1 MQLWQK
7 ILIGLGAGIIAGLLL
22 GEHAVYLK
30 PIGKMFISLIKMIIV
45 PLIFFSLVSAMT
57 SMDDMQQ
64 AGKIGIKS
72 FALYLITTAFAI
84 CLGLALGTF
93 FEVGKGIQ
101 LNLSKGGSLKVPE
114 SHGFAD
120 TLVGM
125 IPENPVASMADGN
138 VLQVIIFAIFLGLA
152 INQAGDHGKKIAS
165 ICQSTTEVIFKL
177 TNIIMEFAPYG
188 VFALIG
194 WMVGTQDSAL
204 ILSLGKIVALVY
216 GACLLHIY
224 GTYGLMLKFLARVPY
239 STFFRKIIPVQ
250 LMAYSTS
257 SSSATLPVTLKVAQE
272 SLGVSKSTASF
283 VLPMGTTVNMD
294 GTALYQGVCALFIAQ
309 ALQVDLSMA
318 DYMTIV
324 FTATLASIGSAGVPG
339 AGLIM
344 LSLVLTSVGLPVEG
358 VAIIAGIDRILDM
371 ARTTVNVTGDATI
384 ALLVDKMEGHFDEET
399 YQAPVQ
405 GQPQETA

>member
-7 ILIGLGAGIIAGLLL
+7 ILIGLGLGIIAGLLL
-22 GEHAVYLK
+22 GEHAIYLK
-30 PIGKMFISLIKMIIV
+30 PFGKMFISLIKMIIV
-45 PLIFFSLVSAMT
+45 PLIFFSLISAMT
-57 SMDDMQQ
+57 GMDDMHQ

-72 FALYLITTAFAI
+72 FALYLVTTAFAI
-84 CLGLALGTF
+84 CLGLALATF
-93 FEVGKGIQ
+93 FNIGEGIE
-101 LNLSKGGSLKVPE
+101 LNLADVVTTQAAPE
-114 SHGFAD
+114 QNFMG
-120 TLVGM
+120 TLVAM
-125 IPENPVASMADGN
+125 IPQNPIASMADGN

-152 INQAGDHGKKIAS
+152 INQAGEHGKRIGG
-165 ICQSTTEVIFKL
+165 ICNAATEVIFKL
-177 TNIIMEFAPYG
+177 TNIIMTFAPYG

-194 WMVGTQDSAL
+194 WMVGTQDSTL
-204 ILSLGKIVALVY
+204 ILSLGKIVLLVY

-224 GTYGLMLKFLARVPY
+224 GTYGLMVKFIAKVPY
-239 STFFRKIIPVQ
+239 GVFFRKVIPAQ

-257 SSSATLPVTLKVAQE
+257 SSSATLPVTLKIAQE

-309 ALQVDLSMA
+309 AMGVDLSMG
-318 DYMTIV
+318 DYATIV

-371 ARTTVNVTGDATI
+371 ARTTVNVTGDLTV
-384 ALLVDKMEGHFDEET
+384 ALIVDKTEGHFDEKSYLNHT
-399 YQAPVQ
+399 PKKS
-405 GQPQETA
+405 